1 MGKQRVKFSFPEDMV
16 KQPVIYKL
24 GHDYEIVTSIRRA
37 DVREDTGWVILELE
51 GEDAEIERGL
61 AWIGTTGVRVDLV
74 SGDIVDG

>member
-16 KQPVIYKL
+16 KEPVIHKL
-24 GHDYEIVTSIRRA
+24 GHDYKIVTSIRRA

-51 GEDAEIERGL
+51 GEDAEIGRGV
-61 AWIGTTGVRVDLV
+61 AWVGTTGVRVDLV

>member
-24 GHDYEIVTSIRRA
+24 GHDYKIVTSIRRA
-37 DVREDTGWVILELE
+37 DVREDTGWVILELV

-61 AWIGTTGVRVDLV
+61 ACVGTTGVRVDLV

>member
-37 DVREDTGWVILELE
+37 DVREDTGWVILELV

-61 AWIGTTGVRVDLV
+61 AWVVTTGVRVDLV